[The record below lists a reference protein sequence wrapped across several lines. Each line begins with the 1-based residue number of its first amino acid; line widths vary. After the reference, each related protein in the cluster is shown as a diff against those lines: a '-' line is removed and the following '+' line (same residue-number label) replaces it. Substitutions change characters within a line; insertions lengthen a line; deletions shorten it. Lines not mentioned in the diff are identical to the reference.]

1 MNTVEPYV
9 DPTAASEVPA
19 SLDPRT
25 LQILERRRTS
35 AVRIRRG
42 WLVRRMLVLADLVG
56 LTLAFL
62 AATFL
67 FEMDGRSDAVSS
79 QVELLVF
86 LVSLPAW
93 VIVAKLYGL
102 YDYDEER
109 TDHSTAD
116 DLVGV
121 LHLVTVG
128 SWLLFAF
135 AAVTHRADPGFA
147 RLLGFWL
154 LAIVCITAGRAIA
167 RGIARKHLAYVQNTI
182 IVGAGDVGQL
192 VAKKLRKHPEYGL
205 NLVGFV
211 DGNPKERTE
220 NLTDIA
226 LLGGLEQL
234 PQMVQILDV
243 ERVIV
248 AFSND
253 SHEAMLDLIRSLKD
267 LDIQIDLVPRFFE
280 VIGTNVGIHTAEG
293 LPLIGLPALR
303 LSRSSLVMKR
313 TMDLVLS
320 ITGLILLSPLF
331 LAVAVWIKL
340 DSRGPVFF
348 RQLRM
353 GSGDQTFEILKFR
366 TMSTDADERKGEYR
380 RAQQARGRRPAD
392 VQDPQGPARHPR
404 REDASAVLGR
414 RAASAHQRRPR
425 RDEPRRAPPA
435 HPRRGSSRRRLAP
448 AAAQP
453 EARDHGAL
461 AGARPRRHRLRG
473 DGPARLRV
481 RDHLVAPQ
489 RPQADPAHDPRPL
502 PGEGVLDPRF

>member
-1 MNTVEPYV
+1 MSTVEPMA
-9 DPTAASEVPA
+9 DPQDAVEVPSSVDA
-19 SLDPRT
+19 RT

-35 AVRIRRG
+35 ALRMRRG
-42 WLVRRMLVLADLVG
+42 WLVRRMLVLADLIG

-62 AATFL
+62 ASTLFL
-67 FEMDGRSDAVSS
+67 EQAGRSDTVAS

-86 LVSLPAW
+86 CLSLPAW
-93 VIVAKLYGL
+93 VVVAKLYGL
-102 YDYDEER
+102 YDFDEER

-135 AAVTHRADPGFA
+135 AAITHRVDPGFE

-154 LAIVCITAGRAIA
+154 FAIVGITAARALA
-167 RGIARKHLAYVQNTI
+167 RGLARRHLAYVQNTI

-192 VAKKLRKHPEYGL
+192 VAKKLRHHPEYGL

-211 DGNPKERTE
+211 DAQPKTRGSG
-220 NLTDIA
+220 LTDIA
-226 LLGGLEQL
+226 VLGGLEQL
-234 PQMVQILDV
+234 PKMVKVLDV

-253 SHEAMLDLIRSLKD
+253 SHEEMLDLIRSMKD

-303 LSRSSLVMKR
+303 LSRSSRFMKR

-320 ITGLILLSPLF
+320 ITGLVLLSPLF
-331 LAVAVWIKL
+331 LAVAIWIKL
-340 DSRGPVFF
+340 GSRGPVFF

-353 GSGDQTFEILKFR
+353 GSGNKTFEILKFR
-366 TMSTDADERKGEYR
+366 TMSVDADERKQDYAALNKHADGDSRMFKIPNDPRVTGAGKVLRRFSIDELPQLINVVKGEM
-380 RAQQARGRRPAD
+380 
-392 VQDPQGPARHPR
+392 
-404 REDASAVLGR
+404 S
-414 RAASAHQRRPR
+414 
-425 RDEPRRAPPA
+425 
-435 HPRRGSSRRRLAP
+435 
-448 AAAQP
+448 
-453 EARDHGAL
+453 
-461 AGARPRRHRLRG
+461 
-473 DGPARLRV
+473 
-481 RDHLVAPQ
+481 LVG
-489 RPQADPAHDPRPL
+489 PRPL
-502 PGEGVLDPRF
+502 ILEEDLHVVDWRRQRLNLKPGITGLWQVYGRDDIGFEEMVRLDYVYVTTWSLINDLKLILRTIPALFRAREC